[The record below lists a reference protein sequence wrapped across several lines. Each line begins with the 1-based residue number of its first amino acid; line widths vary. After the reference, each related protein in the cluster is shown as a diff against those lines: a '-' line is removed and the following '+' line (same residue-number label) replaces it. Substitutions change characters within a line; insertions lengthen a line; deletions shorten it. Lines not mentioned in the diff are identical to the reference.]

1 MKRAL
6 IIGAGT
12 VAGAAAVLAYQPG
25 SLFAAESQAASTALA
40 EPVSNSTPK
49 SSSDTSSGT
58 SSDTS
63 SGSDSTPQP
72 PADTTAP
79 EASTTQVFTGDAYS
93 TQWGP
98 VQVEAT
104 VTDGQLVSIL
114 AVQYPANDQHSYQ
127 LSAMAIPVLAER
139 AIAAQSAEVDGVSGA
154 SYTSMAFSQSLQ
166 SALIQAG
173 L

>member
-25 SLFAAESQAASTALA
+25 SLFAAERQAAATALA
-40 EPVSNSTPK
+40 EPVSNTTPNSSSG
-49 SSSDTSSGT
+49 SSSDTSSGSNAT
-58 SSDTS
+58 T
-63 SGSDSTPQP
+63 QP

-79 EASTTQVFTGDAYS
+79 EASTSQVFTGDAYS

-104 VTDGQLVSIL
+104 VTDGQLVAIQ

-139 AIAAQSAEVDGVSGA
+139 AIAAQSADIDGVSGA
-154 SYTSMAFSQSLQ
+154 SYTSMAFAQSLQ